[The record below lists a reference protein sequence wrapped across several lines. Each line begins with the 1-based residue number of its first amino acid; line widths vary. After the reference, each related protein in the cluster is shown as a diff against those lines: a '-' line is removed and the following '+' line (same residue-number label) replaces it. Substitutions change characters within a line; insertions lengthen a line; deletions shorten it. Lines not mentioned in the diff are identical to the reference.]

1 METKQLSRR
10 LSDIECLCGFK
21 SRKFTD
27 VNTFFSFLCGLV
39 LFGMLY
45 LPLSCF
51 RGKHWMVDMF
61 CSYYGKSSLD
71 ANLVI
76 SSWKLRIILDSGYYW
91 PF

>member
-61 CSYYGKSSLD
+61 FHGGTPTAPPFPTTPYSS
-71 ANLVI
+71 AAG
-76 SSWKLRIILDSGYYW
+76 SRLRC
-91 PF
+91 